1 MDNLPIYKISID
13 PELAGD
19 GEELGISMIAF
30 VEEPAILVKGVAFKG
45 NALQF
50 FADATKKRIAAPALI
65 PMQIYR
71 NDSWGEYYVEFTQ
84 EEIGKLHEKLMQNLS
99 KTPNVFNLEH
109 DPKSPAPAFILECWL
124 VGEDPKADRSYSEF
138 GIEVPTGSL
147 MLVAQVTD
155 EEYYN
160 DLVESKRTGFS
171 IEGILGMKLSEKIKN
186 KKNKMKKSLK
196 NKKRFNAEFAVAGT
210 DVAQDL
216 TIVANEIAAGQAVIV
231 IDAELTPV
239 TDWTGEVVIDGAK
252 IVIEEGVI
260 SEVITEEVEEIEEV
274 EMAAAEEEI
283 EGEITEEEMEKVEE
297 DATYAITPEEQTL
310 IVNEV
315 MTILEAK
322 FEEIY
327 SMISEVKSMITGD
340 TEAVEEATEEVAMSA
355 HQKFM
360 EINRFLKK
368 SR

>member
-13 PELAGD
+13 PELGEP

-45 NALQF
+45 NAPQF
-50 FADATKKRIAAPALI
+50 FADAKKKRIAAPALI

-99 KTPNVFNLEH
+99 KMSNVFNLEH
-109 DPKSPAPAFILECWL
+109 DPKSPAPAFILEAWL

-171 IEGILGMKLSEKIKN
+171 IEGILGMKLAEKIKN

-196 NKKRFNAEFAVAGT
+196 NKKRFNAKFSVAET
-210 DVAQDL
+210 DVTQDL
-216 TIVANEIAAGQAVIV
+216 TIVATEIAVGQAVIV
-231 IDAELTPV
+231 VDEELTPV
-239 TDWTGEVVIDGAK
+239 SDWTGEVEIEGAEV
-252 IVIEEGVI
+252 VIEDG
-260 SEVITEEVEEIEEV
+260 VITEVSETETEEV
-274 EMAAAEEEI
+274 EMAEEVEEEVI
-283 EGEITEEEMEKVEE
+283 EEEMAEEVEE
-297 DATYAITPEEQTL
+297 ESTYAITPEEQTL

-340 TEAVEEATEEVAMSA
+340 AEAVEEATEEVAMSA